1 VYENFD
7 CPFQYFSS
15 HALETVDIKVETE
28 DPNATE
34 LYQRMLKDFL
44 TQLTRLAGKEQVVQD
59 FQQQE
64 HLITQWMA
72 LAEAL
77 RKQQLMRQKKIERAR
92 EMVKEGGE
100 FSWMSSFS
108 PLTFPLDPSMKVTG
122 VKSDDLYFFKSKLEP
137 MRISMT
143 TSSNHMYQ
151 LLFKIGD
158 DLRQDQLMVQMISLM
173 DRLLKRENLDLK
185 LTPYKV
191 LATSR
196 SIGMLECVQN
206 SKNINDIVK
215 DYNKD
220 SLSLQKFLAK
230 HNPDPSGP
238 YGVKSQ
244 ALNNFVRSCAGY
256 CVITFILGIGDRH
269 LDNILMTYDGRMFH
283 IDFGFVLGRDPK
295 PFAPPFKLSPQ
306 MVACMGGNNS
316 PHYHEFKTYC
326 CEAFNILRKHASLIL
341 NMFSLM
347 KDASIP
353 DINQGEKSV
362 LKVKEKLVLEKTD
375 EQASRDFQTLIN
387 DTARSVMP
395 VLNDFF
401 HDWGNYWRD

>member
-1 VYENFD
+1 M
-7 CPFQYFSS
+7 
-15 HALETVDIKVETE
+15 KVETE
-28 DPNATE
+28 DPNASE

-44 TQLTRLAGKEQVVQD
+44 TQLTRLAGKEQIVQD

-64 HLITQWMA
+64 HIITQWMA
-72 LAEAL
+72 LAESL
-77 RKQQLMRQKKIERAR
+77 RKQQLLRNKKIEKAR
-92 EMVKEGGE
+92 EMIKEGGE

-108 PLTFPLDPSMKVTG
+108 PITFPLDPSIKVVG
-122 VKSDDLYFFKSKLEP
+122 VQPDDLYFFKSKLEP
-137 MRISMT
+137 MRITMKT
-143 TSSNHMYQ
+143 QTDQAYQ
-151 LLFKIGD
+151 LIFKIGD

-185 LTPYKV
+185 LSPYKV

-196 SIGMLECVQN
+196 GIGMLECIQN
-206 SKNINDIVK
+206 SKNINDVVK
-215 DYNKD
+215 DYGKD
-220 SLSLQKFLAK
+220 TLSLQKFLAK
-230 HNPDPSGP
+230 HNPDSNGP
-238 YGVKSQ
+238 FGIKPQ

-269 LDNILMTYDGRMFH
+269 LDNVLMCYDGRMFH

-306 MVACMGGNNS
+306 MVACMGGANS
-316 PHYHEFKTYC
+316 PYYNEFKTYC

-353 DINQGEKSV
+353 DINQGDKSV
-362 LKVKEKLVLEKTD
+362 LKVKEKLVLEKSD

-395 VLNDFF
+395 VLNDIF
-401 HDWGNYWRD
+401 HDWANYWRD